1 MNMNDGTQQSIGGI
15 RVEPRPTCRIC
26 GGDGELLYDA
36 LLDHQYGVSG
46 EWSMRK
52 CRSKIC
58 GLVWQDPMIT
68 ASDLPLAYK
77 NYYTHGNPSS
87 FSPGNFWGRTF
98 AFIDRRI
105 ASLLGLMPE
114 RIRYRNGFLDDRSPG
129 SLLDI
134 GCGSGDFAANMR
146 LQGWSVRG
154 TDADPEAAETVSR
167 NHGFEVDVG
176 ELTDLAY
183 PDESLDAVTS
193 RHVIE
198 HIREPETFLREC
210 WRILKPGGRLVLVT
224 PNVASLGHQIYREH
238 WQGLEPPRHLFL
250 YDTRTLHA
258 LARNCDIESL
268 SLFSTAQGASYIFR
282 SSERIRVGQYDAAQS
297 FARTLLKYWY
307 WLFLETRMLRS
318 GRARCGEE
326 LELIADK
333 PFPENAHAAELRTFI
348 PAATSRKTS
357 LRTQP
362 C

>member
-1 MNMNDGTQQSIGGI
+1 MDMTAGMRQSIGGI
-15 RVEPRPTCRIC
+15 RVEPRPSCMIC
-26 GGDGELLYDA
+26 GGGGELLYDA

-46 EWSMRK
+46 QWSLRK

-68 ASDLPLAYK
+68 PGDLPLAYK
-77 NYYTHGNPSS
+77 SYYTHGNPDS
-87 FSPGNFWGRTF
+87 FSRGNFWGGAF
-98 AFIDRRI
+98 AFLDRRI

-114 RIRYRNGFLDDRSPG
+114 RSRYRHGFLDHRPPG

-134 GCGSGDFAANMR
+134 GCGNGDFAANMR
-146 LQGWSVRG
+146 LRGWSVRG
-154 TDADPEAAETVSR
+154 TDADPEAAGAVSR

-176 ELTDLAY
+176 ELCDLAY
-183 PDESLDAVTS
+183 PAESLDAVTS

-198 HIREPETFLREC
+198 HIREPKKFLREC

-224 PNVASLGHQIYREH
+224 PNVASLGHHIYQQH

-258 LARNCDIESL
+258 LARSCEIESL

-282 SSERIRVGQYDAAQS
+282 SSERIRVGRYDAARS
-297 FARTLLKYWY
+297 CARTLLKYWY
-307 WLFLETRMLRS
+307 WLFLEIRMLRS
-318 GRARCGEE
+318 GRASCGEE
-326 LELIADK
+326 LVLIADK
-333 PFPENAHAAELRTFI
+333 PLPTSA
-348 PAATSRKTS
+348 PARITSGRM
-357 LRTQP
+357 QA